1 MATRTPVDAS
11 SVAGIL
17 LRGRMPVFR
26 FIIALIACI
35 VPTGCRDSAATRSVA
50 TAPRDDFGNAIRIAS
65 PKPRRIVSLN
75 PATTEILFAIGA
87 GARVVG
93 RSQYDEFLE
102 AARHVANLG
111 PALRPNV
118 EAILGTHPDLV
129 VLYGSSENRPAAD
142 RLRQAGVP
150 VVGLRF
156 DRIEQFERDA
166 RLLGRLTGDSARAA
180 ALVDTIA
187 STLDRVRAATR
198 GLPRPTVFMHA
209 WERPLIAIGGGSFL
223 SQLLDIAGARNVYGD
238 VRDPSTV
245 VTIED
250 VIRRDPDLVLVSPAA
265 APTLRTSER
274 WQALPAVRAGH
285 VLVYDTLLVGRPS
298 VTLGAAAVSLARLIH
313 PGSVP

>member
-1 MATRTPVDAS
+1 
-11 SVAGIL
+11 
-17 LRGRMPVFR
+17 MPVFR
-26 FIIALIACI
+26 FVRALLLVVA
-35 VPTGCRDSAATRSVA
+35 PLACRDAAPARPAASALQ
-50 TAPRDDFGNAIRIAS
+50 DDWGSEIRITT
-65 PKPRRIVSLN
+65 PPPQRIVSLN

-87 GARVVG
+87 GPRVVG
-93 RSQYDEFLE
+93 RSKYDEFLA
-102 AARHVANLG
+102 AARAVADLG

-118 EAILGTHPDLV
+118 EAILGARPDLV
-129 VLYGSSENRPAAD
+129 VLYASAENQPAAE
-142 RLRQAGVP
+142 RLRQAAVP

-156 DRIEQFERDA
+156 DRIEEFERDT

-180 ALVDTIA
+180 TLVDTVA
-187 STLDRVRAATR
+187 ATLARVRAATSA
-198 GLPRPTVFMHA
+198 LPKPRVFMHA

-265 APTLRTSER
+265 APLLRASER
-274 WQALPAVRAGH
+274 WQAVPAVRAGH
-285 VLVYDTLLVGRPS
+285 LLVYDTLLVGRPG
-298 VTLGAAAVSLARLIH
+298 VTLGAAAVSLARSIH

>member
-1 MATRTPVDAS
+1 MATRTPVVAS

-26 FIIALIACI
+26 FAVALIVSILPIAC
-35 VPTGCRDSAATRSVA
+35 RESAPSRAA
-50 TAPRDDFGNAIRIAS
+50 APALRDDFGAAIRITT
-65 PKPRRIVSLN
+65 PPPQRIVSLN

-87 GARVVG
+87 GPRVVG
-93 RSQYDEFLE
+93 RSQYDDFLA
-102 AARHVANLG
+102 AARRVANLG
-111 PALRPNV
+111 PALRPNI

-129 VLYGSSENRPAAD
+129 ILYASAENQPSAD

-166 RLLGRLTGDSARAA
+166 RLLGRVTGDSSQAA
-180 ALVDTIA
+180 VLVDSIA
-187 STLDRVRAATR
+187 ATLARVRAATS
-198 GLPRPTVFMHA
+198 GLPRPTVFLHA

-223 SQLLDIAGARNVYGD
+223 SQLLDIAGARNIYAD
-238 VRDPSTV
+238 VRDPSAV
-245 VTIED
+245 VTMED
-250 VIRRDPDLVLVSPAA
+250 VIRRNPDLVLVSPAA
-265 APTLRTSER
+265 APTLRTSQR
-274 WQALPAVRAGH
+274 WQTVPAVRAGH
-285 VLVYDTLLVGRPS
+285 VMVYDTLLVGRPS